1 MFRCPRSVLEPEP
14 VGKGRSRF
22 RERLGCNAA
31 LPQVKEIVL
40 DGSMTHGRV
49 MVARLSLSTI
59 LLCTALAA
67 PAEGASVSKTYSYFS
82 VGGATVGELQE
93 ELTSRGPKLKSS
105 GQRHPGAVEMQFTS
119 SLDYADA
126 NGRCRISRA
135 TVTVRAKIILP
146 RWKRPASAG
155 LDTRLVWG
163 ALSGDIKRHE
173 ESHVSIARG
182 YARDMEQALLA
193 LPPQTTCAKAAE
205 RGQETIRRLLAAHDA
220 AQARFD
226 RIEMINF
233 SARLDRLIRYRIEQ
247 NEAGRV
253 RD

>member
-1 MFRCPRSVLEPEP
+1 MSHGHMML
-14 VGKGRSRF
+14 SRPLLLSAF
-22 RERLGCNAA
+22 LC
-31 LPQVKEIVL
+31 LP
-40 DGSMTHGRV
+40 
-49 MVARLSLSTI
+49 
-59 LLCTALAA
+59 LAA
-67 PAEGASVSKTYSYFS
+67 PAHSASVARTYSYFS
-82 VGGATVGELQE
+82 IGGATLSELQQ

-119 SLDYADA
+119 RLDYTETR
-126 NGRCRISRA
+126 GRCRISQA
-135 TVTVRAKIILP
+135 NVTVRAKIILP
-146 RWKRPASAG
+146 RWKRPAGAG

-182 YARDMEQALLA
+182 YARDMEQALLS
-193 LPPQTTCAKAAE
+193 LPPQPTCAKAADG
-205 RGQETIRRLLAAHDA
+205 GQETIRKLLAAHDE

-253 RD
+253 SD